1 MDMMQERSELDWGE
15 TPELHWKKKKK
26 KTTHC
31 GSGCYWISVDGFP
44 SPGEDDVVMNL
55 ECVCVSVCVCQKDQS

>member
-26 KTTHC
+26 KRQPT
-31 GSGCYWISVDGFP
+31 
-44 SPGEDDVVMNL
+44 VVPAVIGLVWMASQVL
-55 ECVCVSVCVCQKDQS
+55 VKMMW